1 MGDRRP
7 GHGRYAHIERE
18 QRWLC
23 DAVPAGAEPVC
34 SILDRYIDETR
45 LRLRRSESSEG
56 VVYKLGQKVRAVATD
71 PEMVSLTNIYL
82 SAGEHAALLALPA
95 AELHKTRSHVEW
107 CGRTLAVDRFLGRL
121 AGLVLA
127 EVELA
132 PGDAHLERPP
142 WALRDVTNDD
152 RFSGGTLARA
162 SDEAIAELLGQRDR
176 PTR

>member
-56 VVYKLGQKVRAVATD
+56 VVYKLGPKVRDVATD
-71 PEMVSLTNIYL
+71 PEMVSLANIRTEERRVGKGL
-82 SAGEHAALLALPA
+82 GH
-95 AELHKTRSHVEW
+95 TCRSRRSPYH
-107 CGRTLAVDRFLGRL
+107 
-121 AGLVLA
+121 
-127 EVELA
+127 
-132 PGDAHLERPP
+132 
-142 WALRDVTNDD
+142 
-152 RFSGGTLARA
+152 
-162 SDEAIAELLGQRDR
+162 
-176 PTR
+176 